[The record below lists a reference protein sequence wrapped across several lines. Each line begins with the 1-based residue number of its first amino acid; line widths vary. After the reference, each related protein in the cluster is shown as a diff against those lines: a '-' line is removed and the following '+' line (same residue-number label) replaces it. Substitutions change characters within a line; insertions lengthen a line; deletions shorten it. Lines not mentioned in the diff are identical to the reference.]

1 MRRACGRRSL
11 AIGRSREG
19 GASVSRPSK
28 LILRSL
34 AAAGVLAVLIG
45 AGSLASASGG
55 REDATFRLLA
65 ARTSTVA
72 VDVGQPGT
80 SGGDE
85 FIYGWRLRNIRNT
98 RTLGDANDVCTVLSS
113 TGVSMH
119 CVSTITL
126 RAGTIELAGDVTSR
140 ATFTVAITGGTGAY
154 DQARGQLVASPG
166 PNARVVF
173 ALDIDR

>member
-1 MRRACGRRSL
+1 MSK
-11 AIGRSREG
+11 
-19 GASVSRPSK
+19 PSK
-28 LILRSL
+28 LILRTI
-34 AAAGVLAVLIG
+34 AATGVAAILIG

-55 REDATFRLLA
+55 REDTTFRLNA
-65 ARTSTVA
+65 VRTSTVA

-80 SGGDE
+80 SGGDQ

-98 RTLGDANDVCTVLSS
+98 ATVGDATDVCTVLSS

-126 RAGTIELAGDVTSR
+126 RAGTLELAGSVTSR

-154 DQARGQLVASPG
+154 DQARGQLVASPHPSG
-166 PNARVVF
+166 RVVF
-173 ALDIDR
+173 ALDVDR

>member
-1 MRRACGRRSL
+1 M
-11 AIGRSREG
+11 
-19 GASVSRPSK
+19 SRPSTFM
-28 LILRSL
+28 LRTF
-34 AAAGVLAVLIG
+34 AVAGVLAVLVG
-45 AGSLASASGG
+45 AGSLAAAAGG
-55 REDATFRLLA
+55 TREDTTFRLTA
-65 ARTSTVA
+65 VRTSTIP

-85 FIYGWRLRNIRNT
+85 FIYGWRLANARNT
-98 RTLGDANDVCTVLSS
+98 ATVGDANDVCTVLSS
-113 TGVSMH
+113 TGVAMH

-154 DQARGQLVASPG
+154 DEARGQLVASPR
-166 PNARVVF
+166 PNGQVVF